1 MKTVN
6 SNILSKIQNSAKCC
20 NKGRVSKNTQVC
32 EEIENYDTLFN
43 ELHDL
48 NCVSYG
54 NKPLAALDYS
64 NYGKNKLKRFNLKM
78 KNAAIQVA
86 NSKKVEMLHNTVK
99 GGLYLKTIFFLP
111 KNYNN
116 ALKLMY
122 ILWYNTKFL
131 STQTEEHIAI
141 GILLGYSKKNILY
154 FLSQSNSKK
163 YSSIYEKVRKT
174 LKIFDVKL
182 ENLQKKY
189 KILHL
194 KTIPYLT
201 VSNENKKV
209 SSSIKK

>member
-1 MKTVN
+1 
-6 SNILSKIQNSAKCC
+6 
-20 NKGRVSKNTQVC
+20 
-32 EEIENYDTLFN
+32 
-43 ELHDL
+43 
-48 NCVSYG
+48 
-54 NKPLAALDYS
+54 
-64 NYGKNKLKRFNLKM
+64 
-78 KNAAIQVA
+78 
-86 NSKKVEMLHNTVK
+86 
-99 GGLYLKTIFFLP
+99 
-111 KNYNN
+111 
-116 ALKLMY
+116 MY